1 MAETRARN
9 RAVFKRIVDG
19 RTLNFVLNPDRS
31 TTQVVSKDPKA
42 FNPDFAQAATPLYIA
57 PVLTVSGGGG
67 TNQVKGTCTWYA
79 NGEKVVSG
87 QKGFTIETSGQY
99 RLKLAANPTTP
110 TTLIRCEYVYRAED
124 SGLETT
130 VSASLTLQQVENA
143 GTVIMAAIDAP
154 SLIFQTVNNEVKS
167 LSFKGRML
175 RGATDDNTNVEY
187 RWEITGANGN
197 FYPITAATAPAG
209 SGLPTGN
216 LFGGVNTQTLTVSSK
231 AVLNVATLRLTVKD
245 VDHSSSTYG
254 KTAQAVV
261 SVLDATDPFELNMD
275 LPQGDSMS
283 AGSTGLPMVFSLW
296 QGGKEMADGFYVGK
310 TIRFW
315 RCTEAGAKDATFAP
329 PAGDFTG
336 WTLGTGATAGE
347 VSQAFAANKAG
358 KENRTVNIKP
368 AHLLTGQLTAFEA
381 QAEFD

>member
-1 MAETRARN
+1 M
-9 RAVFKRIVDG
+9 VFKRIVDG

-31 TTQVVSKDPKA
+31 TTQVMSKDPKA
-42 FNPDFAQAATPLYIA
+42 FNPDFSQAATPLYIT

-67 TNQVKGTCTWYA
+67 TNQVKGTCSWFV
-79 NGEKVVSG
+79 NGAKITSG
-87 QKGFTIETSGQY
+87 QNGYTIETSGQY
-99 RLKLAANPTTP
+99 RLKLAANPSTP
-110 TTLIRCEYVYRAED
+110 TTLIRCEYVYRATD

-154 SLIFQTVNNEVKS
+154 SQIFQTVNNEVKN
-167 LSFKGRML
+167 LTFKGRML

-187 RWEITGANGN
+187 KWEITGANGN
-197 FYPITAATAPAG
+197 FFPITAATAPAG
-209 SGLPTGN
+209 SGLPAGN
-216 LFGGVNTQTLTVSSK
+216 LFGGVNTNALSVSSK

-245 VDHSSSTYG
+245 TDPSSSTFG

-283 AGSTGLPMVFSLW
+283 AGSVGLPLVFSLW
-296 QGGKEMADGFYVGK
+296 QGGKEVADGFYVGK
-310 TIRFW
+310 TIKFW
-315 RCTEAGAKDATFAP
+315 RCTEAGSKDVTFAP
-329 PAGDFTG
+329 SAADFAG
-336 WTLGTGATAGE
+336 WTVGNATTAGE
-347 VSQAFAANKAG
+347 ISQNFAATKSAKA
-358 KENRTVNIKP
+358 NRTVMIKP
-368 AHLLTGQLTAFEA
+368 AHLLEGQLTAFEA

>member
-1 MAETRARN
+1 MEVRAKN
-9 RAVFKRIVDG
+9 RVVFKRIVDG

-31 TTQVVSKDPKA
+31 TTQVVSKDPKS
-42 FNPDFAQAATPLYIA
+42 FNPDYAQAATPLLIT

-79 NGEKVVSG
+79 NGAKINSG
-87 QKGFTIETSGQY
+87 QGGFTIETAGQY
-99 RLKLAANPTTP
+99 RLKLALNPATP

-154 SLIFQTVNNEVKS
+154 SLIFQTVNNEVKN
-167 LSFKGRML
+167 LAFKGRML
-175 RGATDDNTNVEY
+175 RGATDDTTNVEY
-187 RWEITGANGN
+187 KWEITGANGN
-197 FYPITAATAPAG
+197 FYPIIAATAPAG
-209 SGLPTGN
+209 SGLPAGN
-216 LFGGVNTQTLTVSSK
+216 LFGGANTNTLSVSSK

-245 VDHSSSTYG
+245 TDASSSTYG
-254 KTAQAVV
+254 RTAQAVV
-261 SVLDATDPFELNMD
+261 SVLDATDPFELNID
-275 LPQGDSMS
+275 LPQGDSIS
-283 AGSTGLPMVFSLW
+283 AGSAGLAMVFSLW
-296 QGGKEMADGFYVGK
+296 QGGKEMADAFYVGK
-310 TIRFW
+310 TIKFW

-329 PAGDFTG
+329 PVADFTG

-347 VSQAFAANKAG
+347 VSQTFAAGNAAKT
-358 KENRTVNIKP
+358 NRTVTVKP
-368 AHLLTGQLTAFEA
+368 AHLLDGQLTAFEA

>member
-1 MAETRARN
+1 MAEARAKN
-9 RAVFKRIVDG
+9 RVVFKRIVDG

-42 FNPDFAQAATPLYIA
+42 FNPDFAQAATPLYIT

-67 TNQVKGTCTWYA
+67 ANQVKGTCTWYV
-79 NGEKVVSG
+79 NGAKITSG
-87 QKGFTIETSGQY
+87 QNDFTIETSGQY

-110 TTLIRCEYVYRAED
+110 TTLIRCEYVYRAAD

-154 SLIFQTVNNEVKS
+154 SQIFQTVNNEVKN
-167 LSFKGRML
+167 LIFKGRML
-175 RGATDDNTNVEY
+175 RGATDDTTNVEY
-187 RWEITGANGN
+187 NWEITGANGN
-197 FYPITAATAPAG
+197 FYRITAATAPAG
-209 SGLPTGN
+209 SGLPAGN
-216 LFGGVNTQTLTVSSK
+216 LFGGVNTNTLSVSSK
-231 AVLNVATLRLTVKD
+231 AVLNVATIRLTVKD
-245 VDHSSSTYG
+245 TDPSSSTYG

-283 AGSTGLPMVFSLW
+283 AGSAGLPLVFSLW
-296 QGGKEMADGFYVGK
+296 QGGKEVADTFYVGK
-310 TIRFW
+310 TIKFW

-329 PAGDFTG
+329 PAADFTG
-336 WTLGTGATAGE
+336 WTLGTGPTAGE
-347 VSQAFAANKAG
+347 VAQTFAANKAA
-358 KENRTVNIKP
+358 KANRTVVIKP
-368 AHLLTGQLTAFEA
+368 AHMLEGQLSAFEA

>member
-1 MAETRARN
+1 M
-9 RAVFKRIVDG
+9 VFKRIVDG

-42 FNPDFAQAATPLYIA
+42 FNPDFAQAATPLYIT

-67 TNQVKGTCTWYA
+67 TNQVKGTCTWYV
-79 NGEKVVSG
+79 NGAKITSG
-87 QKGFTIETSGQY
+87 QNGFTIETSGQY

-110 TTLIRCEYVYRAED
+110 TTLIRCEYVYRAAD

-154 SLIFQTVNNEVKS
+154 SLIFQTINNEVKN
-167 LSFKGRML
+167 LAFKGRML
-175 RGATDDNTNVEY
+175 RGATDDTTNVEY
-187 RWEITGANGN
+187 KWEITGANGN
-197 FYPITAATAPAG
+197 FYPIIAATAPAG
-209 SGLPTGN
+209 SGLPAGN
-216 LFGGVNTQTLTVSSK
+216 HFGGFNTNTLSVSSK
-231 AVLNVATLRLTVKD
+231 AVLNVATIRLTVKD
-245 VDHSSSTYG
+245 TDPSSSTYG

-283 AGSTGLPMVFSLW
+283 AGSTGLPLVFSLW
-296 QGGKEMADGFYVGK
+296 QGGKEVADAFYVGK
-310 TIRFW
+310 TIKFW
-315 RCTEAGAKDATFAP
+315 RCTEAGARDATFAP

-336 WTLGTGATAGE
+336 WTIGTGPTAGE
-347 VSQAFAANKAG
+347 LTQTFAANKSA
-358 KENRTVNIKP
+358 KANRTVVIKP
-368 AHLLTGQLTAFEA
+368 AHLLDVQLSAFEA

>member
-1 MAETRARN
+1 MAEARAKN
-9 RAVFKRIVDG
+9 RVVFKRIVDG

-42 FNPDFAQAATPLYIA
+42 FNPDFAQAATPLYIT

-67 TNQVKGTCTWYA
+67 TNQVKGTCTWYV
-79 NGEKVVSG
+79 NGAKITSG
-87 QKGFTIETSGQY
+87 QNGFTIETSGQY

-110 TTLIRCEYVYRAED
+110 TTLIRCEYVYRAAD

-154 SLIFQTVNNEVKS
+154 SLIFQTINNEVKN
-167 LSFKGRML
+167 LAFKGRML
-175 RGATDDNTNVEY
+175 RGATDDTTNVEY
-187 RWEITGANGN
+187 KWEITGANGN
-197 FYPITAATAPAG
+197 FYPIIAATAPAG
-209 SGLPTGN
+209 SGLPAGN
-216 LFGGVNTQTLTVSSK
+216 HFGGFNTNTLSVSSK
-231 AVLNVATLRLTVKD
+231 AVLNVATIRLTVKD
-245 VDHSSSTYG
+245 TDPSSSTYG

-283 AGSTGLPMVFSLW
+283 AGSTGLPLVFSLW
-296 QGGKEMADGFYVGK
+296 QGGKEVADAFYVGK
-310 TIRFW
+310 TIKFW
-315 RCTEAGAKDATFAP
+315 RCTEAGARDATFAP

-336 WTLGTGATAGE
+336 WTIGTGPTAGE
-347 VSQAFAANKAG
+347 LTQTFAANKSA
-358 KENRTVNIKP
+358 KANRTVVIKP
-368 AHLLTGQLTAFEA
+368 AHLLDVQLSAFEA